1 MKSKLILFFLF
12 SAIGSA
18 SLFAQSSVRGRVI
31 DENNFPLPGAVIT
44 IEDGQKIVSDF
55 DGYFVALIEGTKN
68 AAVSYTGFA
77 FQEFSLSEGSNT
89 VSIIILKPEVNA
101 LDEVVVSGFQ
111 SGVVKSLNK
120 QKNDVNVTNVVSS
133 FIW

>member
-1 MKSKLILFFLF
+1 M
-12 SAIGSA
+12 

-77 FQEFSLSEGSNT
+77 SLKRANKIGSYFLVSNIQPTFNLILT
-89 VSIIILKPEVNA
+89 VV
-101 LDEVVVSGFQ
+101 
-111 SGVVKSLNK
+111 
-120 QKNDVNVTNVVSS
+120 
-133 FIW
+133 